1 MGKEKKKKKIT
12 LPNDWWVS
20 DLSVEL
26 DDISKLLDII
36 NPNNI
41 PGRITLICRMGAKK
55 IANILPKIIRNVNS
69 QERKVVWAC
78 DPMHGNIEKAS
89 NG

>member
-26 DDISKLLDII
+26 DDIEHTYFI
-36 NPNNI
+36 N
-41 PGRITLICRMGAKK
+41 KE
-55 IANILPKIIRNVNS
+55 IRRV
-69 QERKVVWAC
+69 R
-78 DPMHGNIEKAS
+78 G
-89 NG
+89 